1 MMLKKTLPLI
11 QTQTRGHAPPP
22 SFPKEPRLGRG
33 TDVVSTALGRLYRH
47 KTRGG
52 ARGAVPPGI
61 SVG

>member
-1 MMLKKTLPLI
+1 M
-11 QTQTRGHAPPP
+11 
-22 SFPKEPRLGRG
+22 GRG
-33 TDVVSTALGRLYRH
+33 TDVVSTALRRLYRH